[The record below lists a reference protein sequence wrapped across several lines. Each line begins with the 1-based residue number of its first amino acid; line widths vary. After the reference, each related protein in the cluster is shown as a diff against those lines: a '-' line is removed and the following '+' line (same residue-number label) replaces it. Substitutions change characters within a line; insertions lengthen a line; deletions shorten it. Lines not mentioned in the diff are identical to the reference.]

1 VSLGGHETAWARELG
16 GGAPMADGGS
26 LAASVG
32 GCGSLPVL
40 RHISRR
46 GKERALEVTT
56 LA

>member
-32 GCGSLPVL
+32 VRGSLPVL
-40 RHISRR
+40 QHISR
-46 GKERALEVTT
+46 
-56 LA
+56 